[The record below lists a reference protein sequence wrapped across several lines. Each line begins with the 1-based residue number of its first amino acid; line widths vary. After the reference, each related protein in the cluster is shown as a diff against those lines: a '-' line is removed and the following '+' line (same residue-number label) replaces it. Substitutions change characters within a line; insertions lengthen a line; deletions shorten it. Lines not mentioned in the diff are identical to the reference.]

1 MKKVAVVDKTEMEIT
16 HMDAHTDADVN
27 FATFHLSTLY
37 PHEKI
42 VITEYVT
49 DKQRMEQLLAKK

>member
-16 HMDAHTDADVN
+16 HMDAHTDTDVE
-27 FATFHLSTLY
+27 FAIFHFTTVY
-37 PHEKI
+37 PNKKI